1 MSFEAIRPY
10 FKARCEAVGLSEHDD
25 SFNID
30 NIPDTIIDDS
40 FHVSFDSFNGIK
52 SNQNDQEISVP
63 VSVVFYKKGFRYPSE
78 GIDNALIK
86 AEALIKEAQSTTNRL
101 GTVIKNVTTSDG
113 VVEPITL
120 ANDNIVRVKI
130 VFNVT
135 LVLFLT

>member
-40 FHVSFDSFNGIK
+40 FHISFDSFNGIK